1 MYSGEVG
8 HCFQP
13 EASLCSD
20 AMSAGIPIQR
30 WPPHRFDDGLVW
42 LLTGRLS
49 SSRERLGLSRILQS

>member
-30 WPPHRFDDGLVW
+30 WPPHRLMTAWSGC
-42 LLTGRLS
+42 
-49 SSRERLGLSRILQS
+49 